1 MANVD
6 ARTGLSVGDNGN
18 PAPQIKLSI
27 LNITGVGRQPL
38 RVPRGAAIARM
49 VGHPVE
55 QAFAILRERRR
66 RVRAR
71 AELAALDDRMLED
84 IGITRA
90 EAEFLSEN
98 RSGGNE
104 ERTVIAL

>member
-1 MANVD
+1 MAYVD
-6 ARTGLSVGDNGN
+6 ARTVLSGDDNGN

-27 LNITGVGRQPL
+27 PNITGVGRQPL

-55 QAFAILRERRR
+55 QAFAIFRERRR

-84 IGITRA
+84 IGITGPRPNSSA
-90 EAEFLSEN
+90 RN